1 MPSER
6 ALQRATELARLIGR
20 VRRINR
26 DRISVVLAERGESL
40 HEWQVVAN
48 VKWQGPMTQGALAD
62 HIGTHAASVS
72 RLIDGLEEKGLVRRV
87 GDSKDRRRI
96 AVQLTAKGSAW
107 YEKTHAAPMSQ
118 LHAVMSRL
126 NRAEQAELERLLL
139 KLIA

>member
-1 MPSER
+1 MQSAK

-26 DRISVVLAERGESL
+26 DRVSRALAERGASL
-40 HEWQVVAN
+40 HEWQVIAN
-48 VKWQGPMTQGALAD
+48 VRWQGAMTQGALAD

-96 AVQLTAKGSAW
+96 AVHLTAKGAAW
-107 YEKTHAAPMSQ
+107 YEKTHSAPMSE
-118 LHAVMSRL
+118 LHAVVSRL